1 MTEAGKARKSY
12 FKGAAWLAA
21 GGFLSKLIG
30 ALYRIPLTNLI
41 GGYGM
46 GLYQLV
52 YPLYTLLLTVS
63 ATGIPAA
70 IARLTAQREGAGMP
84 LRPFMR
90 TCLRLFCLIGG
101 VGTGLMVALALPL
114 STLQGAPEIAS
125 GYVALAPAVLLV
137 SLLSVYRG
145 YTQGKND
152 MFPTAASEIVEQLVK
167 VAIGLPVAYAFRFQ
181 PIRAVICLLLAVSV
195 AELFAL
201 IFAWGYA
208 KRRHPAFSNSLRERV
223 RAREVLRTSLP
234 VTASVALLPLS
245 ALIDSVLV
253 VRLLLTHTEKAVGL
267 YGLFTGGAVT
277 LVNLPVSVCYGL
289 AAASIPAIAT
299 ASTQRE
305 RRRKMR
311 FSLLSTLAVSLP
323 CALGLF
329 LLAGVA
335 QRLVF
340 PSLSLEDG
348 RTLVGLVRVFSV
360 SAVTLSCAQTLSA
373 CLTAM
378 GKPSY
383 AALSM
388 GIGVVVKTVCNL
400 WWVGDANFSV
410 YGAAM
415 ATNIGYTV
423 AFFCNLYYN
432 IKVAREERSPREDRG
447 EKRSEYD
454 SRRWIGR
461 KKGRFDRGG

>member
-1 MTEAGKARKSY
+1 MKRDGGEKISY

-30 ALYRIPLTNLI
+30 ALYRIPLTNFI

-52 YPLYTLLLTVS
+52 YPLYTLLLTIS

-70 IARLTAQREGAGMP
+70 IAKLTAQRVGTGADLKP
-84 LRPFMR
+84 LIN
-90 TCLRLFCLIGG
+90 TCIRLFALIGG
-101 VGTGLMVALALPL
+101 VGMLLMAALAMPL
-114 STLQGAPEIAS
+114 STLQGAPEIAV
-125 GYVALAPAVLLV
+125 GYWTLAPAVLLV

-167 VAIGLPVAYAFRFQ
+167 VAIGLPVAYAFRLQ
-181 PIRAVICLLLAVSV
+181 PIKAVTFLLLSVSV
-195 AELFAL
+195 AELVAL
-201 IFAWGYA
+201 VFVWGYA
-208 KRRHPAFSNSLRERV
+208 QRKHPNFSALAGGGVRV
-223 RAREVLRTSLP
+223 GEVLKTSLP

-245 ALIDSVLV
+245 SLVDSVLV

-267 YGLFTGGAVT
+267 YGLFAGGAVT
-277 LVNLPVSVCYGL
+277 LINLPVSVCYGL
-289 AAASIPAIAT
+289 AAASIPALAAAKT
-299 ASTQRE
+299 PSE
-305 RRRKMR
+305 NRRKIR

-323 CALGLF
+323 CAAGLF
-329 LLAGVA
+329 LFADVA
-335 QRLVF
+335 QKLVF
-340 PSLSLEDG
+340 PSLSRQDG
-348 RTLVGLVRVFSV
+348 QTLVGLIRVFSV

-373 CLTAM
+373 CLTAQ

-383 AALSM
+383 AAVSM
-388 GIGVVVKTVCNL
+388 GIGVAVKTVCNL
-400 WWVGDANFSV
+400 WWVGNPNFSV

-423 AFFCNLYYN
+423 AFFLNLYYN
-432 IKVAREERSPREDRG
+432 IKVTRKEKSPKETSGDERSEH
-447 EKRSEYD
+447 D

-461 KKGRFDRGG
+461 KKRRFDRGG